1 MPLLVRGFGLVIL
14 SSDCLGAHFLVL
26 VLGPESGPRF
36 GSALW
41 DQFYSTLRLPFGG
54 HFWVSFCGHCLGS
67 GLWLSLG
74 FRHASEKLGAIG
86 HNANE
91 GCAFFLPRH
100 LFWGTVRTFCGPRF
114 EAEKRTLK

>member
-86 HNANE
+86 HHANE

-100 LFWGTVRTFCGPRF
+100 LFFGTVSTFLWAPF
-114 EAEKRTLK
+114 